1 MDRNTRQA
9 WEIGCLAT
17 EVPSA
22 GLLQVP
28 LFRCA
33 SPMRPFPMRLSLRNR
48 FLRFDSYMTT
58 QRAHEIDRIILT
70 Q

>member
-1 MDRNTRQA
+1 MDRNTRQSVRNF
-9 WEIGCLAT
+9 CLAT

-22 GLLQVP
+22 GLLLQVP

-33 SPMRPFPMRLSLRNR
+33 SPMRLSSKSLPPFRTSG
-48 FLRFDSYMTT
+48 DSHMTT

>member
-17 EVPSA
+17 EVPTA
-22 GLLQVP
+22 GLLLQVP

-33 SPMRPFPMRLSLRNR
+33 SPKSLPPFRTSG
-48 FLRFDSYMTT
+48 DSHMTT